1 MHICVFTEDECRLCS
16 TTTLNSL
23 INKCILIFFPYHTF
37 NFSNNKTYFNFQK
50 ISSKKV
56 SPLPDTAIRIELNQI
71 RDNTSFNED
80 SESENGSEK
89 GSLKISEQLL
99 AIMPPAGSKSS
110 MRDR

>member
-1 MHICVFTEDECRLCS
+1 M
-16 TTTLNSL
+16 
-23 INKCILIFFPYHTF
+23 
-37 NFSNNKTYFNFQK
+37 
-50 ISSKKV
+50 
-56 SPLPDTAIRIELNQI
+56 PDTAIRIELNQI
-71 RDNTSFNED
+71 PANTSED

>member
-1 MHICVFTEDECRLCS
+1 MFICLF
-16 TTTLNSL
+16 NPFA
-23 INKCILIFFPYHTF
+23 INFF
-37 NFSNNKTYFNFQK
+37 KWQYFNFQK

-56 SPLPDTAIRIELNQI
+56 SPLPDTIRIELNQI
-71 RDNTSFNED
+71 RTETSFNED

>member
-1 MHICVFTEDECRLCS
+1 M
-16 TTTLNSL
+16 
-23 INKCILIFFPYHTF
+23 
-37 NFSNNKTYFNFQK
+37 
-50 ISSKKV
+50 
-56 SPLPDTAIRIELNQI
+56 PDTAIRIELNQI
-71 RDNTSFNED
+71 RANTSFNED